1 MFLFLNFIYQLNI
14 FISGMI
20 THGDFM
26 LTLFSFALFFVFHF
40 SCLCATY
47 STVSYFPYYV
57 HKMLVSFYD
66 FHLYKASNVSFQHCF
81 TFLQN
86 CAKLPKSTFSVLK
99 ETHNKRTR
107 IYYILDYSSFDSR
120 SNNRTHILQQ
130 IFRSSWA
137 LS

>member
-1 MFLFLNFIYQLNI
+1 
-14 FISGMI
+14 MI

-57 HKMLVSFYD
+57 NRMLVFFCD
-66 FHLYKASNVSFQHCF
+66 LHLYKASNVSFQRCF

-86 CAKLPKSTFSVLK
+86 CTKLPKYIFSVLK
-99 ETHNKRTR
+99 EQRKHTTNALVFH
-107 IYYILDYSSFDSR
+107 YILDYSSFDLR
-120 SNNRTHILQQ
+120 TNNRTHILQQ
-130 IFRSSWA
+130 NNNNMGNSV
-137 LS
+137 

>member
-1 MFLFLNFIYQLNI
+1 MCSLNVSFFNFIYQLNI

-26 LTLFSFALFFVFHF
+26 LTLFSFALFFVFLF

-66 FHLYKASNVSFQHCF
+66 FHLYKASNVSFQSCF

-86 CAKLPKSTFSVLK
+86 YQNLLSVLK
-99 ETHNKRTR
+99 EQRKRTS
-107 IYYILDYSSFDSR
+107 IYYILDDSSFDLR
-120 SNNRTHILQQ
+120 TNNRTHILQQ

>member
-1 MFLFLNFIYQLNI
+1 MCSLNVSFFNFIYQLNI

-26 LTLFSFALFFVFHF
+26 LTLFSFALFFVFLF

-57 HKMLVSFYD
+57 HKMLVSFYHI
-66 FHLYKASNVSFQHCF
+66 HLYKSSTVSFQSCF

-86 CAKLPKSTFSVLK
+86 YQNLLSVLK
-99 ETHNKRTR
+99 EQRKRTS
-107 IYYILDYSSFDSR
+107 IYYILDDSSFDLR
-120 SNNRTHILQQ
+120 TNNRTHILQQ